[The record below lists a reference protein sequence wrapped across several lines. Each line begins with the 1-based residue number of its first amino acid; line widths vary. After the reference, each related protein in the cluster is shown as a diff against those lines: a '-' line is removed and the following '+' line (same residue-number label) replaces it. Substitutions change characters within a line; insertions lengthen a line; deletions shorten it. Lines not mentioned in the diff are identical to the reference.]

1 MAMVQTKGRGGVCS
15 HGRCLLESDG
25 TLDIAAAGNSTQPDL
40 ISSSDFNPFA
50 NMSNL
55 EYDALANALN
65 GMNNP
70 YLPFNYST
78 PAINDSSAGSTSIL
92 PLNSNPTP
100 SATSYGATAFPSLD
114 SQGPILPDPN
124 STILNCPCNCTYV
137 SPSCCL
143 TKDVWD
149 DPMGQVQMAPL
160 PANATVF
167 CDETTGA
174 WVPSWDRS
182 DKVNGT
188 RTAFDEMGNVAYSP
202 SPSIPKPTETNGGG

>member
-1 MAMVQTKGRGGVCS
+1 MQTKGRGGVCS

-25 TLDIAAAGNSTQPDL
+25 TLDIAAAGNSTQRDP
-40 ISSSDFNPFA
+40 ISYSDFNPFS
-50 NMSNL
+50 NMSTP
-55 EYDALANALN
+55 EYAALVNALN

-70 YLPFNYST
+70 NSPFNYLTS
-78 PAINDSSAGSTSIL
+78 AIHSSSDGSTSTL
-92 PLNSNPTP
+92 PLASDPP
-100 SATSYGATAFPSLD
+100 AFPSLD
-114 SQGPILPDPN
+114 SQSPILPDPN

-174 WVPSWDRS
+174 WVTRS
-182 DKVNGT
+182 DQSDVVIVTGT
-188 RTAFDEMGNVAYSP
+188 GTGFDKMGNVAYSS
-202 SPSIPKPTETNGGG
+202 SPSIPQPTEINGGG